1 MKNTFIIISILFVL
15 VGGWF
20 TYKSYDYGKTYKE
33 EKTAYVKV
41 LNFEERLLKAKEWI
55 FTESEWAKRKALSER
70 HLEVAESA
78 YDNILLMSIFLI
90 ILSIVYLLMVVVIA
104 IQRKQLYLYLGIGFA
119 IVALPCLL
127 TGISI
132 PMMEI
137 SAFNTE
143 LTIPLEI
150 DASSY
155 LKDIPFIGSYADLM
169 KLDLTQVFHGRM
181 YYFYQS
187 KSVFDLI
194 FLLVKDGNWLVAI
207 SIIAF
212 SVIIPIF
219 KLLVTLAYGVANKN
233 GNSLGVFKFSYA
245 LGKWSMADVFVAAL
259 FLGFLSFSNMNE
271 GVETE
276 ALSLAGMYYFLG
288 YCILSLVSSILVNTA
303 LKQKKGIKE
312 EPTDRVNSFIDA
324 TGA

>member
-1 MKNTFIIISILFVL
+1 MKNAFIIISILFVI
-15 VGGWF
+15 VGSWC
-20 TYKSYDYGKTYKE
+20 TYKSYEYGKTYKE
-33 EKTAYVKV
+33 EKTEYVKV

-55 FTESEWAKRKALSER
+55 FTESEWAKRKVKSEQ
-70 HLEVAESA
+70 HLEAAETA
-78 YDNILLMSIFLI
+78 YDSILLMSIFVI
-90 ILSIVYLLMVVVIA
+90 IFSIVYMLMVAVVA
-104 IQRKQLYLYLGIGFA
+104 IQNKKLYLYLGIGFA

-127 TGISI
+127 IGISI

-155 LKDIPFIGSYADLM
+155 LKDIPLIGSYADLM

-219 KLLVTLAYGVANKN
+219 KLLVTIGYGIANKK
-233 GNSLGVFKFSYA
+233 GTSLGVFKFSYA

-288 YCILSLVSSILVNTA
+288 YCILSLVSSILINVA
-303 LKQKKGIKE
+303 LKQKKEANGGKV
-312 EPTDRVNSFIDA
+312 DVVNSIIDS

>member
-1 MKNTFIIISILFVL
+1 MKNTFVIISILFVVVCTL
-15 VGGWF
+15 F
-20 TYKSYDYGKTYKE
+20 AYKSYEYGKAYKD
-33 EKTAYVKV
+33 EKTEYVKV

-55 FTESEWAKRKALSER
+55 FTESEWAKRKVKSEQ
-70 HLEVAESA
+70 HLGAAETA
-78 YDNILLMSIFLI
+78 YDNILLMSIFVIIFSIIYMLI
-90 ILSIVYLLMVVVIA
+90 VAVVA
-104 IQRKQLYLYLGIGFA
+104 IQYKKLYLYLGIGFA

-127 TGISI
+127 IGISI

-137 SAFNTE
+137 SAFTTE

-155 LKDIPFIGSYADLM
+155 LKDVPLIGSYADLL

-194 FLLVKDGNWLVAI
+194 FLLIKDGNWLVAI

-219 KLLVTLAYGVANKN
+219 KLLVTIVYGITNKT
-233 GNSLGVFKFSYA
+233 GISLGVFKFSYA

-288 YCILSLVSSILVNTA
+288 YCILSLVSSILINAA
-303 LKQKKGIKE
+303 LKKNNDSNTGQ
-312 EPTDRVNSFIDA
+312 TDVVDNIIDSINA
-324 TGA
+324 

>member
-1 MKNTFIIISILFVL
+1 MKNTFIIISILFVI
-15 VGGWF
+15 VGGWC

-33 EKTAYVKV
+33 EKTEYVKV

-55 FTESEWAKRKALSER
+55 FTESEWAKRKVKSEQ
-70 HLEVAESA
+70 HLEAAESA
-78 YDNILLMSIFLI
+78 YDNVLLMSIFVI
-90 ILSIVYLLMVVVIA
+90 IFGIVYILMVAVIA
-104 IQRKQLYLYLGIGFA
+104 IQKKKLYLYLGIGFA

-155 LKDIPFIGSYADLM
+155 VKDIPLIGGVSDWM

-194 FLLVKDGNWLVAI
+194 FLLIKDGNWLVAI

-219 KLLVTLAYGVANKN
+219 KLLVTLGYGIANKK
-233 GNSLGVFKFSYA
+233 GNALGVFKFSYS

-259 FLGFLSFSNMNE
+259 FLGFLSFSNLNE

-288 YCILSLVSSILVNTA
+288 YCILSLVSSILVNAA
-303 LKQKKGIKE
+303 LKQNKE
-312 EPTDRVNSFIDA
+312 NHNEPSDPVNAFIDSA
-324 TGA
+324 GA

>member
-1 MKNTFIIISILFVL
+1 MKNAFIILSILFVIS
-15 VGGWF
+15 GAWI

-33 EKTAYVKV
+33 EKTEYVKV
-41 LNFEERLLKAKEWI
+41 LNFEERLLQAKEWI
-55 FTESEWAKRKALSER
+55 FTESEWAKRKVKSEQ
-70 HLEVAESA
+70 HLQAAENA
-78 YDNILLMSIFLI
+78 YDNILVMSIYLM
-90 ILSIVYLLMVVVIA
+90 ILSIVYMLMVAVIA

-119 IVALPCLL
+119 IVALPCLI

-143 LTIPLEI
+143 LTIPLQI

-155 LKDIPFIGSYADLM
+155 LKDVPLIGGVADWM

-194 FLLVKDGNWLVAI
+194 FLLIKDGNWLVAI

-219 KLLVTLAYGVANKN
+219 KLLVTLAYGVANKT
-233 GNSLGVFKFSYA
+233 GNKVGVFKFSYA

-259 FLGFLSFSNMNE
+259 FLGFLSFSNMNK

-288 YCILSLVSSILVNTA
+288 YCILSLVSSILVNSA
-303 LKQKKGIKE
+303 LKIKKENSKE
-312 EPTDRVNSFIDA
+312 PIDAVNDFIDSA
-324 TGA
+324 GA